1 METPETP
8 AEILF
13 DDFLKVDIRSG
24 TITKSERVEKSKK
37 LLKLE
42 VYFGPEIGHRTILAG
57 IAKHYDADAIV
68 GQRVAAVVNLAP
80 REMMGH
86 MSHGMLLAGQG
97 EDGTVTLVQCFSVP
111 DGARLG

>member
-8 AEILF
+8 AEIQF

-24 TITKSERVEKSKK
+24 TITKSERVEKSEK

-42 VYFGPEIGHRTILAG
+42 VYFGSEIGHRTILAG
-57 IAKHYDADAIV
+57 IAKHYDVDAIV

-80 REMMGH
+80 RKMMGH
-86 MSHGMLLAGQG
+86 MSHGMLLAGQS